1 MKKEN
6 GGPAFPAAEVPL
18 DLVTQ
23 WLNDWGNSSCLS
35 VLQLIANRAA
45 AYGREQAQWVPVS
58 ERLPKDGKTVI
69 FWIAPAEY
77 ASVGKLDVDSRCFH
91 SVGKGRT
98 VCGFHCGEK
107 ERDSED
113 YGGFEDGGDWS
124 DDGEHFYWPAGWYE
138 EIDNWE
144 DYSAVAICYG
154 EPTHW
159 RPLPEPPTC

>member
-58 ERLPKDGKTVI
+58 ERLPPPNQKVLVHYTN
-69 FWIAPAEY
+69 A
-77 ASVGKLDVDSRCFH
+77 
-91 SVGKGRT
+91 VGKGRT